1 MPKAIWLL
9 VIGMVI
15 NVTGASFIWPLNTI
29 YLHQE
34 LGQSLSVAGIVLMM
48 NAGAGVIGNLIGG
61 ALFDRIGGYKTIIYG
76 IAITIISAFVL
87 AYNHTFL
94 WYVALLVG
102 IGFGAGMTFP
112 ALYAMAGTAWPE
124 GGRKAFNAMYVAQNV
139 GVALGTALA
148 GVVASIKMDY
158 IFISNGIVYCLFLL
172 LAVIGFRKIEAEKS
186 ISQATSN
193 VFEQK
198 RHFSLSRPFI
208 ALLIVL
214 IGYFICWVAYVQW
227 QSNISVYT
235 QQLGISL
242 TQYSVLWTINGAM
255 IVLCQPIIAFIVRK
269 WVHTLKSQIYTGL
282 VIFIFSF
289 FVLSQAQVFSMFI
302 AAMVILTIG
311 EMFIWPAIPT
321 IAHKLAPEGKAG
333 FYQGVVNSVATG
345 GRMVGPFIGGLIA
358 EAFGMVTLFYAI
370 MILFFVAFVSTALY
384 DRVLKQPKSV
394 QEHATN
400 QTFQP

>member
-34 LGQSLSVAGIVLMM
+34 LGQPLSVAGFVLMM

-61 ALFDRIGGYKTIIYG
+61 TLFDRIGGYKTVIYG
-76 IAITIISAFVL
+76 IAITIISAFIL

-102 IGFGAGMTFP
+102 IGFGAGMTFT
-112 ALYAMAGTAWPE
+112 ALYAMAGTEWPE

-148 GVVASIKMDY
+148 GVVASIKIDY

-172 LAVIGFRKIEAEKS
+172 LAIFGFRQIEANR
-186 ISQATSN
+186 QVTPATSN

-198 RHFSLSRPFI
+198 KNFSFSRPFI

-214 IGYFICWVAYVQW
+214 TGYFICWLAYVQW

-242 TQYSVLWTINGAM
+242 KQYSILWTINGAM
-255 IVLCQPIIAFIVRK
+255 IVLFQPIIAFFVRR
-269 WVHTLKSQIYTGL
+269 WVHTLKAQIYTGL
-282 VIFIFSF
+282 VIFIISF
-289 FVLSQAQVFSMFI
+289 FVLSQAQVFTMFI
-302 AAMVILTIG
+302 AAMIILTIG

-345 GRMVGPFIGGLIA
+345 GRMMGPFVGGLIA
-358 EAFGMVTLFYAI
+358 EAFGMVILFYAI
-370 MILFFVAFVSTALY
+370 MGLFCLAFISTALY
-384 DRVLKQPKSV
+384 DRVLKEKTTAEPAAKHSIQS
-394 QEHATN
+394 
-400 QTFQP
+400 